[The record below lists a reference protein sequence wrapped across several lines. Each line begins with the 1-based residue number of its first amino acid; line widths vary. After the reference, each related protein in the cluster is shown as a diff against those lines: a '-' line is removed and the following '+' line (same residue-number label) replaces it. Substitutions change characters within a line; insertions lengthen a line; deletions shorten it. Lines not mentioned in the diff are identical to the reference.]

1 MKNVTILAVL
11 AVAGASA
18 SVASAAAVLS
28 FGFTDLSG
36 NYNNTTKQFSA
47 VATNAGALR
56 TGGDV
61 SRLIPTG
68 GTATF
73 LTGFKGLGT
82 LADFQLNLNVF
93 SKTSTTALGTGGF
106 SITDRNG
113 DTIGG
118 TINGLWVYGGNG
130 IVFFN
135 GALSNVFLTNTS
147 GDGTFDGVPGG
158 GNFGMNMPGQP
169 YDGTLVQ
176 LYIKVGGGF
185 LASSFSDVST
195 QVSGELVPTPGTL
208 ALLGLGGLIAGR
220 RRR

>member
-11 AVAGASA
+11 AVTGVSA

-36 NYNNTTKQFSA
+36 NYDNAAKTFSA
-47 VATNAGALR
+47 NAVNSGALK

-61 SRLIPTG
+61 SRLQVPG

-93 SKTSTTALGTGGF
+93 NKNASTALGAGGF
-106 SITDRNG
+106 TITDRNG
-113 DTIGG
+113 DTITGS
-118 TINGLWVYGGNG
+118 ISGLWVYGGG
-130 IVFFN
+130 GVVFFN
-135 GALSNVFLTNTS
+135 GALNNVNLNSIS

-158 GNFGMNMPGQP
+158 QFGLGIVGQP
-169 YDGTLVQ
+169 LNGTLVQ
-176 LYIKVGGGF
+176 LYINVGGGF
-185 LASSFSDVST
+185 LNSSFSDVST
-195 QVSGELVPTPGTL
+195 QVSGELVPTPGAL